1 MLKEVKYL
9 FYLIIIFLSL
19 YFVINFYFSKNNI
32 KNSNKIIF
40 EYRNQTYEKFNS
52 LPLIIGDTENII
64 EYTNEIEEFKNKKER
79 FFWKLLKNDKK

>member
-32 KNSNKIIF
+32 KNSNKIIL

-52 LPLIIGDTENII
+52 LPLIISDTENII